1 MFRELD
7 GSEPGRLVRN
17 EANVG
22 LPASHGVDHHRGA
35 GSRLEVER
43 LANSLSEFAGEI
55 KRFATHFAGV
65 SIANSLCRIGGQIGC
80 AQREVSTQE
89 SGIARDDPLTLAKL
103 PNVRAR
109 HDYRR
114 IEKFGFKPRISK

>member
-1 MFRELD
+1 VVSYFLRYFSSTSTERI
-7 GSEPGRLVRN
+7 SPG
-17 EANVG
+17 
-22 LPASHGVDHHRGA
+22 
-35 GSRLEVER
+35 
-43 LANSLSEFAGEI
+43 FY
-55 KRFATHFAGV
+55 THQQ
-65 SIANSLCRIGGQIGC
+65 SKL
-80 AQREVSTQE
+80 QE